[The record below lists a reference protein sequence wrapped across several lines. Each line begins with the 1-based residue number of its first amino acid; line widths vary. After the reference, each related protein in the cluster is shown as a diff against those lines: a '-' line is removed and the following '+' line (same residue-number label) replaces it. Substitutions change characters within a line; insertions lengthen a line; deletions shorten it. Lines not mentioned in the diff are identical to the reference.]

1 MIALNH
7 LMISQKITMKNG
19 PILILIEMTMQQFTI
34 LLDQPESQKE
44 SYRHNVES
52 YLQCLVGPLFQL
64 F

>member
-44 SYRHNVES
+44 SYHHNVES